1 MHNSSSTVSNILSY
15 WNRIQN
21 NSTVDLIYVF
31 LFLFIWCNICCLLF
45 PTTSWNFLFIHFA
58 LLLSIISSFF
68 SPVYQIWLFFFPFFC
83 FPFSGMTIQNAW
95 RLGYCKDVSIHLW
108 MIQFIKYF
116 SQIWK
121 KINHIAQYHSMKNF
135 P

>member
-1 MHNSSSTVSNILSY
+1 MLSSKAKWIKRKFQEVVGNS
-15 WNRIQN
+15 
-21 NSTVDLIYVF
+21 
-31 LFLFIWCNICCLLF
+31 
-45 PTTSWNFLFIHFA
+45 
-58 LLLSIISSFF
+58 
-68 SPVYQIWLFFFPFFC
+68 
-83 FPFSGMTIQNAW
+83 
-95 RLGYCKDVSIHLW
+95 KDVSIHLW